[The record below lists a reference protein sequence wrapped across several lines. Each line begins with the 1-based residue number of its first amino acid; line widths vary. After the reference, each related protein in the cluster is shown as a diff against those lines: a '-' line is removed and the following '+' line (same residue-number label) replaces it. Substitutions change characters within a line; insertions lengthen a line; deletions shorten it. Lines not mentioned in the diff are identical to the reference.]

1 MSKKNLARTI
11 AIGLVLTMAG
21 CPDFGG
27 CQSESANWR
36 GTVERQLEDLSR
48 DINQNSAAW
57 QDLVR
62 DAMEELPEEVQ
73 STIRVEL
80 QNLLSRGIAEAE
92 VAFQCGVDFLGSRMS
107 EGVQA
112 ILARFRGEAPPPKV
126 PHFCSVVPPIVEVEH
141 ASTTPLIFYGYN
153 FDAAT
158 DLAVRLV
165 DTSGSGTDVTNK
177 VGRPTH
183 YQLTLSFDPTG
194 VQLSPTS
201 DWIELRFGGALRHTV
216 DVAQPTLPP
225 CETETIPLTNLFVE
239 HVPPLVQGDA
249 DFGGNGPTVYAQARL
264 IVQPDHIDA
273 EVYMRAMEKT
283 SDWTRAEG
291 KRTYRLYPDLA
302 TPSDWAITGIAGIA
316 GLRTEEYAYTDG
328 NHIDDSFSGEGLV
341 RGWVFTGD
349 TPGGEAGTETKA
361 KIDFRTLHVQRTE
374 TENCTPTGVTPPL
387 PQSRPL
393 CEWTP
398 QISEEQGA
406 GGVSCQAGYA
416 ARGMQCTGGRCDNVS
431 LLCCPYSDV
440 VSGSGE
446 GFEWSDYVSEEQPGG
461 FFYTDRVLAGVRCRG
476 GSCDDMSGRML
487 ASPRLGAITQ
497 CRNTPFFSEEGFNFA
512 ICEMNELT
520 TGLRCTGGNCDNV
533 SLRCC
538 DVAGADPR

>member
-1 MSKKNLARTI
+1 MGKKNVVRWITLAL
-11 AIGLVLTMAG
+11 ALTAG
-21 CPDFGG
+21 CGLAG
-27 CQSESANWR
+27 QCGTESGNWR
-36 GTVERQLEDLSR
+36 GTVERQLRDLSR

-62 DAMEELPEEVQ
+62 DAMDELPEEVR

-80 QNLLSRGIAEAE
+80 QNLLSRGIAETE
-92 VAFQCGVDFLGSRMS
+92 VAFQCGVDFLGSRMA
-107 EGVQA
+107 EGVEA
-112 ILARFRGEAPPPKV
+112 ILARFKGEAPPPRI
-126 PHFCSVVPPIVEVEH
+126 PRFCSVVPPIVEVQH
-141 ASTTPLIFYGYN
+141 AATTPLIFYGYN

-158 DLAVRLV
+158 DLDVRLV
-165 DTSGSGTDVTNK
+165 DTGGIATSITSK

-183 YQLTLSFDPTG
+183 YMLTLSFDPTG
-194 VQLSPTS
+194 VVLGPTA

-225 CETETIPLTNLFVE
+225 CRTETVPLTNLFVE

-249 DFGGNGPTVYAQARL
+249 DFSGNGPTVYAQARL
-264 IVQPDHIDA
+264 ILQPDRIDT
-273 EVYMRAMEKT
+273 EVYMRAMEKR

-302 TPSDWAITGIAGIA
+302 TPSDWRITGITGVQ
-316 GLRTEEYAYTDG
+316 GLLTEEHAYTDG
-328 NHIDDSFSGEGLV
+328 NHLDDSFSGQGLV

-349 TPGGEAGTETKA
+349 TPGGEAGTETKV

-374 TENCTPTGVTPPL
+374 TQGCTPTGVTPPL

-393 CEWTP
+393 CEWTA
-398 QISEEQGA
+398 QISEEDGA
-406 GGVSCQAGYA
+406 GGVSCRSGYA
-416 ARGMQCTGGRCDNVS
+416 ARGMQCTGSNCDNVS
-431 LLCCPYSDV
+431 LLCCPYSAN
-440 VSGSGE
+440 VSGTGE
-446 GFEWSDYVSEEQPGG
+446 TFEWSDYVSEEQPGG

-476 GSCDDMSGRML
+476 SRCDDMGGRML
-487 ASPRLGAITQ
+487 RSPNLGTITN
-497 CRNTPFFSEEGFNFA
+497 CRNTSFFSEEGFNFA
-512 ICEMNELT
+512 LCEMDELI
-520 TGLRCTGGNCDNV
+520 TGLRCTGSNCDNV